1 MSSIRFNKFCWIEK
15 FLNEPLHWTTRE
27 STRRYV
33 ALEENSKINENAHVN
48 LLRVSRFRGSIH
60 RFESDFLD
68 DELE

>member
-1 MSSIRFNKFCWIEK
+1 MRG
-15 FLNEPLHWTTRE
+15 

-33 ALEENSKINENAHVN
+33 ALGGNSKINENVYDN
-48 LLRVSRFRGSIH
+48 LLRVSRFGGSIH

>member
-1 MSSIRFNKFCWIEK
+1 MRG
-15 FLNEPLHWTTRE
+15 

-33 ALEENSKINENAHVN
+33 TLGGNSKINENAHGN
-48 LLRVSRFRGSIH
+48 LLRVSRFGGSIH